1 MKLKVHTQILIAIV
15 LGVVVG
21 ILLGERAGR
30 LDQRADYIS
39 EIADLAEEGAELTE
53 EQAEIAEEGVEQLK
67 IRAGRLRER
76 ADHVADPMKV
86 VGDMFIRL
94 LKAIIIPLI
103 MASMVAGI
111 VSLGDVRKLGRIG
124 LKTFLYYAATTTL
137 AVIVGLVLVNVIRPG
152 VGVEIA
158 EEAVDLAGREV
169 PSVLS
174 IIRDI
179 IPANL
184 FDAMA
189 RDKVLS
195 VIFFSL
201 LLGVAIS
208 SVGEKGKPL
217 VTLFEAFNAVMMKI
231 TDWIMRLAPY
241 GVFALMAHTIGTMGL
256 AVIRPLLWY
265 MATVTIGLMVH
276 ACVTLPI
283 LLNVFGKYSPLKFI
297 KDVVSAVATAFST
310 ASSAATLPITMDCL
324 QENTGVSNKVTS
336 FVLPLGA
343 TVNMDGTA
351 LYEAVAAMFIAQ
363 AYNIPLGIGHQLLIV
378 LTATLASV
386 GAAAIP
392 GAGLVTMVIVLR
404 AVNLPLEGIGMIL
417 AVDRILD
424 MLRTA
429 VNVWGDA
436 CGAAVVANLEGEQ
449 LNK

>member
-1 MKLKVHTQILIAIV
+1 LKLKVHTQILIAII
-15 LGVVVG
+15 LGIVVG
-21 ILLGERAGR
+21 ILLGEKTAH
-30 LDQRADYIS
+30 I
-39 EIADLAEEGAELTE
+39 
-53 EQAEIAEEGVEQLK
+53 K
-67 IRAGRLRER
+67 I
-76 ADHVADPMKV
+76 
-86 VGDMFIRL
+86 VGDMFIQL

-103 MASMVAGI
+103 LASMVAGI

-124 LKTFLYYAATTTL
+124 LRTFIYYTATTTL
-137 AVIVGLVLVNVIRPG
+137 AVGVGLILVNLMKPG
-152 VGVEIA
+152 VGVDIGTGAAA
-158 EEAVDLAGREV
+158 ELSGGEV
-169 PSVLS
+169 PTVVS

-189 RDKVLS
+189 KDKVLS
-195 VIFFSL
+195 VIFFSI

-208 SVGEKGKPL
+208 SIGEKGRPL
-217 VTLFEAFNAVMMKI
+217 VTFFEAFNAVMMKI
-231 TDWIMRLAPY
+231 TDWIMRLAPF
-241 GVFALMAHTIGTMGL
+241 GVFALMAYTIGSMGL
-256 AVIRPLLWY
+256 SVIKPLVVY
-265 MATVTIGLMVH
+265 MVTVILGLTIH
-276 ACVTLPI
+276 ACVTLPVLLKI
-283 LLNVFGKYSPLKFI
+283 LGKYSPLKFI
-297 KDVVSAVATAFST
+297 RDVFSAVATAFST

-363 AYNIPLGIGHQLLIV
+363 AYGIDLSISQQLIIM
-378 LTATLASV
+378 LTATLASI

-392 GAGLVTMVIVLR
+392 GAGLVTMVIVLK

-436 CGAAVVANLEGEQ
+436 CGAVVVARLEGEQ

>member
-1 MKLKVHTQILIAIV
+1 LKLKVHTQILIAIV

-21 ILLGERAGR
+21 ILLGEKA
-30 LDQRADYIS
+30 AHI
-39 EIADLAEEGAELTE
+39 
-53 EQAEIAEEGVEQLK
+53 K
-67 IRAGRLRER
+67 I
-76 ADHVADPMKV
+76 

-103 MASMVAGI
+103 LASMVAGI

-124 LKTFLYYAATTTL
+124 LRTFIYYMATTTL
-137 AVIVGLVLVNVIRPG
+137 AVGVGLILVNLMKPG
-152 VGVEIA
+152 VGVDIGI
-158 EEAVDLAGREV
+158 EAAADLSGGEV

-174 IIRDI
+174 IISDI

-189 RDKVLS
+189 KDKVLS

-208 SVGEKGKPL
+208 SIGEKGRPL
-217 VTLFEAFNAVMMKI
+217 VNLFEAFNTVMMKI
-231 TDWIMRLAPY
+231 TGWIMRLAPL
-241 GVFALMAHTIGTMGL
+241 GVFALMAYTIGTMGL
-256 AVIRPLLWY
+256 SVIKPLVVY
-265 MATVTIGLMVH
+265 MATVILGLTIH
-276 ACVTLPI
+276 ACVTLPV
-283 LLNVFGKYSPLKFI
+283 LLSTFGKYSPLKFTR
-297 KDVVSAVATAFST
+297 DVFSALATAFST

-363 AYNIPLGIGHQLLIV
+363 AYGIDLSIGQQLIIM
-378 LTATLASV
+378 LTATLASI

-392 GAGLVTMVIVLR
+392 GAGLVTMVIVLK

-436 CGAAVVANLEGEQ
+436 CGAVVIARLEGEK
-449 LNK
+449 LNN

>member
-1 MKLKVHTQILIAIV
+1 MKLKIHTQILIAIV

-21 ILLGERAGR
+21 ILLGEKA
-30 LDQRADYIS
+30 AHI
-39 EIADLAEEGAELTE
+39 
-53 EQAEIAEEGVEQLK
+53 K
-67 IRAGRLRER
+67 I
-76 ADHVADPMKV
+76 

-103 MASMVAGI
+103 LASMVAGI

-124 LKTFLYYAATTTL
+124 LRTFIYYTATTTL
-137 AVIVGLVLVNVIRPG
+137 AVGVGLILVNLMKPG
-152 VGVEIA
+152 VGVDMGAEATIDLSGKEI
-158 EEAVDLAGREV
+158 
-169 PSVLS
+169 PSVVS

-179 IPANL
+179 IPANI

-189 RDKVLS
+189 KDKVLS

-217 VTLFEAFNAVMMKI
+217 VTLFKAFNTVMMKI
-231 TDWIMRLAPY
+231 TDWIMRLAPF
-241 GVFALMAHTIGTMGL
+241 GVFALMAHTIGSMGL
-256 AVIRPLLWY
+256 SVIKPLIVY
-265 MATVTIGLMVH
+265 MATVVLGLTIH

-283 LLNVFGKYSPLKFI
+283 LLKTLGKYSPLKFI
-297 KDVVSAVATAFST
+297 RDVFSAVATAFST

-324 QENTGVSNKVTS
+324 QENTGISNKVTS

-351 LYEAVAAMFIAQ
+351 LYEAVTAMFVAQ
-363 AYNIPLGIGHQLLIV
+363 AYGIDLSIGQQLIIM
-378 LTATLASV
+378 LTATLASI

-392 GAGLVTMVIVLR
+392 GAGLVTMVIVLK

-417 AVDRILD
+417 AVERILD
-424 MLRTA
+424 MFRTA
-429 VNVWGDA
+429 VNIWGDA
-436 CGAAVVANLEGEQ
+436 CGAAVVARLEGEK
-449 LNK
+449 LNYKPMSK

>member
-1 MKLKVHTQILIAIV
+1 LKLKASTQILVAII
-15 LGVVVG
+15 LGVILG
-21 ILLGERAGR
+21 LLLGFFNTAPRYQDTAYAKVAASG
-30 LDQRADYIS
+30 LDKLDFM
-39 EIADLAEEGAELTE
+39 GN
-53 EQAEIAEEGVEQLK
+53 
-67 IRAGRLRER
+67 
-76 ADHVADPMKV
+76 
-86 VGDMFIRL
+86 MFIRL
-94 LKAIIIPLI
+94 LKMIIIPLI
-103 MASMVAGI
+103 LASLVAGI

-137 AVIVGLVLVNVIRPG
+137 AVMVGLVLVNIIRPG
-152 VGVEIA
+152 VGVQIV
-158 EEAVDLAGREV
+158 EEEVDLGGREI

-179 IPANL
+179 VPENL
-184 FDAMA
+184 FGAMA
-189 RDKVLS
+189 EGKVLPI
-195 VIFFSL
+195 IFFSL

-208 SVGEKGKPL
+208 SVGEKGRPL
-217 VTLFEAFNAVMMKI
+217 VGLFEAFNAAMMKI

-256 AVIRPLLWY
+256 AVIRPLLVY
-265 MATVTIGLMVH
+265 MTTVTIGLLIH

-283 LLNVFGKYSPLKFI
+283 LLHLFGKYSPVKFI
-297 KDVVSAVATAFST
+297 KDVLSAVATAFST

-324 QENTGVSNKVTS
+324 QENTGISNKVTS

-363 AYNIPLGIGHQLLIV
+363 AYGVELGIGHQLVIV

-392 GAGLVTMVIVLR
+392 GAGLITMVIVLN
-404 AVNLPLEGIGMIL
+404 AVNLPVKGIGMIL

-436 CGAAVVANLEGEQ
+436 CGAAVVANLEGER

>member
-15 LGVVVG
+15 LGIVAG
-21 ILLGERAGR
+21 ILLGEKAVH
-30 LDQRADYIS
+30 I
-39 EIADLAEEGAELTE
+39 
-53 EQAEIAEEGVEQLK
+53 K
-67 IRAGRLRER
+67 I
-76 ADHVADPMKV
+76 
-86 VGDMFIRL
+86 VGDIFIRL

-111 VSLGDVRKLGRIG
+111 VSIGNIRKLGRIG
-124 LKTFLYYAATTTL
+124 LKTFIYYVATTTL
-137 AVIVGLVLVNVIRPG
+137 AVSVGLVLVNLMKPG
-152 VGVEIA
+152 IGVDMGA
-158 EEAVDLAGREV
+158 ETAVDLSGREV
-169 PSVLS
+169 PSVVS
-174 IIRDI
+174 IIMDI

-208 SVGEKGKPL
+208 SIGEKGRPL
-217 VTLFEAFNAVMMKI
+217 VSLFEAFNTVMMKI
-231 TDWIMRLAPY
+231 TDWIMRLAPF
-241 GVFALMAHTIGTMGL
+241 GVFALMAHTIGSMGL
-256 AVIRPLLWY
+256 SVIKPLIVY
-265 MATVTIGLMVH
+265 MTTVVLGLTFH

-283 LLNVFGKYSPLKFI
+283 LLKTLGKYSPLKFI
-297 KDVVSAVATAFST
+297 RDVFSAVATAFST

-324 QENTGVSNKVTS
+324 QENTGISNKVTS

-351 LYEAVAAMFIAQ
+351 LYEAVTAMFVAQ
-363 AYNIPLGIGHQLLIV
+363 AYGIDLSIGQQLIIM
-378 LTATLASV
+378 LTATLASI

-392 GAGLVTMVIVLR
+392 GAGLVTLVIVLK

-417 AVDRILD
+417 AVERILD

-436 CGAAVVANLEGEQ
+436 CGAAVVARLEGEK
-449 LNK
+449 LNYKPMSK

>member
-15 LGVVVG
+15 LGVLVG
-21 ILLGERAGR
+21 ILLGEKASH
-30 LDQRADYIS
+30 I
-39 EIADLAEEGAELTE
+39 
-53 EQAEIAEEGVEQLK
+53 K
-67 IRAGRLRER
+67 I
-76 ADHVADPMKV
+76 
-86 VGDMFIRL
+86 VGDMFIQL

-103 MASMVAGI
+103 LASMVAGI

-124 LKTFLYYAATTTL
+124 LRTFIYYTVTTTL
-137 AVIVGLVLVNVIRPG
+137 AVGVGLILVNLMKPG
-152 VGVEIA
+152 VGVDIGA
-158 EEAVDLAGREV
+158 GAAADLSGEEV
-169 PSVLS
+169 PSIISV
-174 IIRDI
+174 IRDI

-189 RDKVLS
+189 KDKVLS
-195 VIFFSL
+195 VIFFSI

-208 SVGEKGKPL
+208 SIGEKGRPL
-217 VTLFEAFNAVMMKI
+217 VTFFEAFNAVMMKI
-231 TDWIMRLAPY
+231 TDWIMRLAPF
-241 GVFALMAHTIGTMGL
+241 GVFALMAYTIGSMGL
-256 AVIRPLLWY
+256 SVIKPLVVY
-265 MATVTIGLMVH
+265 MATVILGLTIH
-276 ACVTLPI
+276 ACVTLPV
-283 LLNVFGKYSPLKFI
+283 LLSTLGKYSPVKFI
-297 KDVVSAVATAFST
+297 RDVFSAVATAFST

-324 QENTGVSNKVTS
+324 QENSGISNKVTS

-363 AYNIPLGIGHQLLIV
+363 AYGIDLSIGQQLVIM
-378 LTATLASV
+378 LTATLASI

-436 CGAAVVANLEGEQ
+436 CGAAVVARLEGEQ